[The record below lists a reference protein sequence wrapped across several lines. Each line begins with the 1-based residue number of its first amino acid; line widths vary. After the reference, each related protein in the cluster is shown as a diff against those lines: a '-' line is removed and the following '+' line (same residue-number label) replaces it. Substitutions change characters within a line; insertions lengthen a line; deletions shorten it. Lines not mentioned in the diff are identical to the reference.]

1 MAVAK
6 VPRLWLGPGMG
17 RGLTVTSFDIHVQTD
32 YGDEFQGLTPWELF
46 DEQEAHEALAVAEEA
61 VSLAQT
67 TIRGVLP

>member
-1 MAVAK
+1 MFRGWSN
-6 VPRLWLGPGMG
+6 VPRSWASIS
-17 RGLTVTSFDIHVQTD
+17 TSQTD

-67 TIRGVLP
+67 TVRGVLP